1 MCPDLNVPEGWVGKR
16 RENSKA
22 SDCVRTE
29 KIVTDGGVKL
39 MGQLAV
45 SFGGGLLSYLWKHFG
60 SGDTKEPRL
69 EE

>member
-1 MCPDLNVPEGWVGKR
+1 
-16 RENSKA
+16 
-22 SDCVRTE
+22 
-29 KIVTDGGVKL
+29 VKL